1 MKLFFIIALIS
12 AANAAKPCSMCLT
25 HYVTW
30 SDSCGKMGPDL
41 VLMLE
46 PSGVVHMTG
55 SAFLSTYRCDVLDH
69 ELPNDFWP
77 LNDVLCG
84 AVRIVQNGTLRSI
97 GYADSTRF
105 TNVGDCTYWSQ
116 RF

>member
-1 MKLFFIIALIS
+1 MRFPFAQT
-12 AANAAKPCSMCLT
+12 AAVYRYIRRQRKAGNGRFP
-25 HYVTW
+25 
-30 SDSCGKMGPDL
+30 L

-97 GYADSTRF
+97 GYADNTRF